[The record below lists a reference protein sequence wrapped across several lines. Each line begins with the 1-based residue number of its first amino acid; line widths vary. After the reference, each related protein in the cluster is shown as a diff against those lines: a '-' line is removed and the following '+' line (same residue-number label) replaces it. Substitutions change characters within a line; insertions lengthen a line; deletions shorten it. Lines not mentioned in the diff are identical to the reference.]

1 MPKPPKPPETPRPRG
16 KSKAAK
22 PVVKPLGEHLAALL
36 NPALSEENRSD
47 AYPTPHGFG
56 EAPQAGFDSGPVTGL
71 DPRLAKKLGL
81 ETAEAPAVR
90 RKGGSPF
97 EPTGSTATALSL
109 RDLLER
115 GDPNVRRGVPWTP
128 HRPPRPE
135 KSEGGM
141 RFELVSEYE
150 PQGDQPQ
157 AIEELVEGVGAAR
170 ARPGAARRHRLRQ
183 DVHDGAGDR
192 ARRSARR

>member
-1 MPKPPKPPETPRPRG
+1 MRSAHIGAMPKSPKPPDSPAQARPRG
-16 KSKAAK
+16 AKSQGPKSKAAK

-47 AYPTPHGFG
+47 AYPTPQGFG

-109 RDLLER
+109 RDLRSEER
-115 GDPNVRRGVPWTP
+115 R
-128 HRPPRPE
+128 
-135 KSEGGM
+135 
-141 RFELVSEYE
+141 
-150 PQGDQPQ
+150 
-157 AIEELVEGVGAAR
+157 VGKECRYGWA
-170 ARPGAARRHRLRQ
+170 PDH
-183 DVHDGAGDR
+183 
-192 ARRSARR
+192 